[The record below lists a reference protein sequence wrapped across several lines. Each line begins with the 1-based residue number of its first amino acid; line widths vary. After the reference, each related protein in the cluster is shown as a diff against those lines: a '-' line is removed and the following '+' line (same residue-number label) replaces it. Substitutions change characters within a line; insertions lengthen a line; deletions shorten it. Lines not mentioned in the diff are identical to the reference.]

1 METSQPAGHSALR
14 PLDTLW
20 QANTVIRIVLAGEAL
35 AVVLAL
41 APGAANDRL
50 AYFGMASF
58 AIQWIALG
66 GMGILYAARA
76 PLEAASPVA
85 VARVALAALLLSTW
99 LVTLLAWL
107 FLRDLWPL
115 PAGGWPWLALRLT
128 VMALMVGLLALAAFR
143 AHWHVR
149 QMAVRAKQA
158 ELEALQAR
166 IRPHFL
172 FNTLNTGIALLHGRP
187 GEAERLLLDL
197 SDLFRAALA
206 GPAEVTLEEELSLA
220 RRYLEIESL
229 RFGPRLEA
237 CWGVTASEAV
247 LAGTRLPSLSVQ
259 PLVENA
265 IRHGI
270 ESSGRGGTVSIEVGT
285 TADAVLITVRN
296 PLPDGGG
303 RSIATGH
310 GIGLAAVRARIEAM
324 PGGVGTLATSTRDG
338 EFVARLRIALKPLPD
353 A

>member
-1 METSQPAGHSALR
+1 MDTSPPADRSALR

-35 AVVLAL
+35 AIVLAL
-41 APGAANDRL
+41 APGAADDRL

-58 AIQWIALG
+58 AIQWIALAA
-66 GMGILYAARA
+66 MGILYVARA
-76 PLEAASPVA
+76 RLESASPVT

-107 FLRDLWPL
+107 FLHDFWPV

-172 FNTLNTGIALLHGRP
+172 FNTLNTGVALLHGRP

-197 SDLFRAALA
+197 ADLFRAALS

-220 RRYLEIESL
+220 RRYLEIEAL
-229 RFGPRLEA
+229 RFGERLETRWDVA
-237 CWGVTASEAV
+237 ASHSV

-270 ESSGRGGTVSIEVGT
+270 ESSGRGGTISIEVATG
-285 TADAVLITVRN
+285 ADALFVTVRN
-296 PLPDGGG
+296 PLPEGDG
-303 RSIATGH
+303 RRIATGH
-310 GIGLAAVRARIEAM
+310 GIGLAAVRARLEAM
-324 PGGVGTLATSTRDG
+324 PGNAGALETSKQDG
-338 EFVARLRIALKPLPD
+338 EFVARLRIPLEPV

>member
-1 METSQPAGHSALR
+1 MKTSRPTDHSTLR

-20 QANTVIRIVLAGEAL
+20 QANTVSRIVLAGEAL
-35 AVVLAL
+35 AIVLAL
-41 APGAANDRL
+41 APGAPGDRL

-58 AIQWIALG
+58 AIQWIALAA
-66 GMGILYAARA
+66 MGILYAARA
-76 PLEAASPVA
+76 NLEGASPVT
-85 VARVALAALLLSTW
+85 VASVALAALLLSTW

-107 FLRDLWPL
+107 FLHDFWPP

-128 VMALMVGLLALAAFR
+128 VMAFMVGLLALAAFR

-166 IRPHFL
+166 VRPHFL
-172 FNTLNTGIALLHGRP
+172 FNTLNTGVALLHGRP
-187 GEAERLLLDL
+187 GEAEQLLLDL

-229 RFGPRLEA
+229 RFGARLETRWDLA
-237 CWGVTASEAV
+237 ASDTV
-247 LAGTRLPSLSVQ
+247 LAGARLPSLSVQ

-270 ESSGRGGTVSIEVGT
+270 ECSRRGGTISIEVAT
-285 TADAVLITVRN
+285 AADAILVTVRN
-296 PLPDGGG
+296 PLPVGAA
-303 RSIATGH
+303 RNSATGH
-310 GIGLAAVRARIEAM
+310 GIGLAAVRARLEAM
-324 PGGVGTLATSTRDG
+324 PGVAGALETSTRDG
-338 EFVARLRIALKPLPD
+338 EFVARLRIALKPV